1 MSAEIRV
8 GKVSSIDYPSGM
20 IRVVYH
26 DKDNDVTR
34 PIPLFSSEYAMPPV
48 GALVAV
54 VHLSNG
60 AEAGVVLGRPWS
72 AKLTPPEGFEG
83 LYRKDFD
90 LTPWKCYIRYDANVP
105 ESLYHTEGDDYQEI
119 LGKQETLVKKDRK
132 DTTEGSYQEAVTQN
146 STTEI
151 GGDRIQTVQG
161 SRTSTI
167 QGDDSIT
174 VTGKRT
180 LQVGGDAAATVQGS
194 RTSTVQGDDGVT
206 VTGKRTLQVGGDAA
220 ATVQGSQTTTVQGD
234 ARITVSGKLT
244 LQVGGCTVQ
253 IDGSRVSVTAAS
265 AVSLSAPTLSLE
277 GTTVQISG
285 ATVNITGGAGD
296 CAIMGKSLVTHI
308 HTCAA
313 PGSPTT
319 PPL

>member
-26 DKDNDVTR
+26 DKDDDVTR

-72 AKLTPPEGFEG
+72 AKLTPPEGFQG

-119 LGKQETLVKKDRK
+119 AGKQETLVKKDRK

-151 GGDRIQTVQG
+151 GGDRTQTVQG

-167 QGDDSIT
+167 QGDD
-174 VTGKRT
+174 
-180 LQVGGDAAATVQGS
+180 
-194 RTSTVQGDDGVT
+194 GVT
-206 VTGKRTLQVGGDAA
+206 VSGKRTLQVGGDAA
-220 ATVQGSQTTTVQGD
+220 ATVQGSQTAAIQGD
-234 ARITVSGKLT
+234 AKITVSGKLT

-265 AVSLSAPTLSLE
+265 AVRLNAPTLSLE

-296 CAIMGKSLVTHI
+296 CTIMGKSLVTHT

>member
-26 DKDNDVTR
+26 DKDDDVTR

-90 LTPWKCYIRYDANVP
+90 LKPGQCYFRYDAAGP
-105 ESLYHTEGDDYQEI
+105 ESLFHNEGDSAVEI
-119 LGKQETLVKKDRK
+119 
-132 DTTEGSYQEAVTQN
+132 
-146 STTEI
+146 
-151 GGDRIQTVQG
+151 
-161 SRTSTI
+161 
-167 QGDDSIT
+167 
-174 VTGKRT
+174 
-180 LQVGGDAAATVQGS
+180 
-194 RTSTVQGDDGVT
+194 
-206 VTGKRTLQVGGDAA
+206 
-220 ATVQGSQTTTVQGD
+220 QGSQDTRIKGDRTETIEGSADTTVQGD

-253 IDGSRVSVTAAS
+253 IDGSSVSVTAAS
-265 AVSLSAPTLSLE
+265 AVRLNAPTLSLE

-296 CAIMGKSLVTHI
+296 CAIMGKSLVTHT
-308 HTCAA
+308 HNSTA

>member
-26 DKDNDVTR
+26 DKDDDVTR
-34 PIPLFSSEYAMPPV
+34 PIPLFSSEYTMPPV

-90 LTPWKCYIRYDANVP
+90 LTPGQCHFRYDANVP

-119 LGKQETLVKKDRK
+119 VGKQETLVKKDRK

-151 GGDRIQTVQG
+151 GGDRTQ
-161 SRTSTI
+161 
-167 QGDDSIT
+167 
-174 VTGKRT
+174 
-180 LQVGGDAAATVQGS
+180 TVQGS
-194 RTSTVQGDDGVT
+194 RTSTVQGDDAVT

-220 ATVQGSQTTTVQGD
+220 ATVQGSQTAAIQGD
-234 ARITVSGKLT
+234 AKITVSGKLT

-253 IDGSRVSVTAAS
+253 IDGSSVSVTAAS
-265 AVSLSAPTLSLE
+265 AVSLNAPTLSLE

-296 CAIMGKSLVTHI
+296 CAIMGKSLVTHV
-308 HTCAA
+308 HNSTA

>member
-72 AKLTPPEGFEG
+72 AKLTPPEGFQG

-90 LTPWKCYIRYDANVP
+90 LTPGQCYFRYDAAGP
-105 ESLYHTEGDDYQEI
+105 ESLFHNEGDSAVEI
-119 LGKQETLVKKDRK
+119 
-132 DTTEGSYQEAVTQN
+132 
-146 STTEI
+146 
-151 GGDRIQTVQG
+151 
-161 SRTSTI
+161 
-167 QGDDSIT
+167 
-174 VTGKRT
+174 
-180 LQVGGDAAATVQGS
+180 
-194 RTSTVQGDDGVT
+194 
-206 VTGKRTLQVGGDAA
+206 
-220 ATVQGSQTTTVQGD
+220 QGSQDTRIKGDRTETIEGSADTTVKGD

-253 IDGSRVSVTAAS
+253 IDGSSVSVTAAS
-265 AVSLSAPTLSLE
+265 AVRLNAPTLSLE
-277 GTTVQISG
+277 GTTVQING

-296 CAIMGKSLVTHI
+296 CAIMGKSLVTHT

>member
-72 AKLTPPEGFEG
+72 AKLTPPEGFQG

-119 LGKQETLVKKDRK
+119 VGKQETLVKKDRK

-161 SRTSTI
+161 SRTST
-167 QGDDSIT
+167 
-174 VTGKRT
+174 
-180 LQVGGDAAATVQGS
+180 
-194 RTSTVQGDDGVT
+194 VQGDDGVT

-220 ATVQGSQTTTVQGD
+220 ATVQGSQTTTVKGD

-253 IDGSRVSVTAAS
+253 IDGSSVSVTAAS
-265 AVSLSAPTLSLE
+265 AVNLKAPTLSLE

-296 CAIMGKSLVTHI
+296 CAIMGKSLVNHI

>member
-26 DKDNDVTR
+26 DKDDDVTR

-72 AKLTPPEGFEG
+72 AKLTPPEGFQG

-90 LTPWKCYIRYDANVP
+90 LTPGQCYFRYDAAGP
-105 ESLYHTEGDDYQEI
+105 ESLFHNEGDSAVEI
-119 LGKQETLVKKDRK
+119 
-132 DTTEGSYQEAVTQN
+132 
-146 STTEI
+146 
-151 GGDRIQTVQG
+151 
-161 SRTSTI
+161 
-167 QGDDSIT
+167 
-174 VTGKRT
+174 
-180 LQVGGDAAATVQGS
+180 
-194 RTSTVQGDDGVT
+194 
-206 VTGKRTLQVGGDAA
+206 
-220 ATVQGSQTTTVQGD
+220 QGSQDTRIKGDRTETIEGSADTTVKGD

-253 IDGSRVSVTAAS
+253 IDGSSVSVTAAS
-265 AVSLSAPTLSLE
+265 AVRLNAPTLSLE
-277 GTTVQISG
+277 GTTVQING

-296 CAIMGKSLVTHI
+296 CAIMGKSLVTHT

>member
-72 AKLTPPEGFEG
+72 NKLTPPEGFQG

-119 LGKQETLVKKDRK
+119 VGKQETLVKKDRK

-151 GGDRIQTVQG
+151 GGDRTQ
-161 SRTSTI
+161 
-167 QGDDSIT
+167 
-174 VTGKRT
+174 
-180 LQVGGDAAATVQGS
+180 TVQGS

-206 VTGKRTLQVGGDAA
+206 V
-220 ATVQGSQTTTVQGD
+220 QGSQTTAIQGD

-253 IDGSRVSVTAAS
+253 IDGSSVSVTAAS
-265 AVSLSAPTLSLE
+265 AVSLNAPTLSLE

-296 CAIMGKSLVTHI
+296 CAIMGKSLVTHV
-308 HTCAA
+308 HNSTA

>member
-20 IRVVYH
+20 VRVTYP
-26 DKDNDVTR
+26 DMDDDVTR
-34 PIPLFSSEYAMPPV
+34 LIPLFSSEYAMPPV

-90 LTPWKCYIRYDANVP
+90 LTPGQCYFRYDAAGP
-105 ESLYHTEGDDYQEI
+105 ESLFHNEGDSAVEI
-119 LGKQETLVKKDRK
+119 QGSQDTRIKGDCTAAIDGSA
-132 DTTEGSYQEAVTQN
+132 DTTVK
-146 STTEI
+146 
-151 GGDRIQTVQG
+151 GDC
-161 SRTSTI
+161 S
-167 QGDDSIT
+167 
-174 VTGKRT
+174 K
-180 LQVGGDAAATVQGS
+180 
-194 RTSTVQGDDGVT
+194 
-206 VTGKRTLQVGGDAA
+206 
-220 ATVQGSQTTTVQGD
+220 TVQGSQTTAVQGD
-234 ARITVSGKLT
+234 ATITVSGKLT

-253 IDGSRVSVTAAS
+253 IDGSSVSVTAAS
-265 AVSLSAPTLSLE
+265 AVSLNAPTLSLE

-296 CAIMGKSLVTHI
+296 CAIMGKSLVNHT

>member
-20 IRVVYH
+20 VRVTYP
-26 DKDNDVTR
+26 DMDDDVTR
-34 PIPLFSSEYAMPPV
+34 LIPLFSSEYAMPPV

-90 LTPWKCYIRYDANVP
+90 LTPGQCYFRYDAAGP
-105 ESLYHTEGDDYQEI
+105 ESLFHNEGDSAVEI
-119 LGKQETLVKKDRK
+119 QGSQDTRINGDRTAAIDGSA
-132 DTTEGSYQEAVTQN
+132 DTTVK
-146 STTEI
+146 
-151 GGDRIQTVQG
+151 GDCSKTVQG
-161 SRTSTI
+161 GQTTAIR
-167 QGDDSIT
+167 
-174 VTGKRT
+174 
-180 LQVGGDAAATVQGS
+180 GDAT
-194 RTSTVQGDDGVT
+194 
-206 VTGKRTLQVGGDAA
+206 
-220 ATVQGSQTTTVQGD
+220 
-234 ARITVSGKLT
+234 ITVSGKLT

-253 IDGSRVSVTAAS
+253 IDGSSVSVTAAS
-265 AVSLSAPTLSLE
+265 AVSLDAPTLSLE

-296 CAIMGKSLVTHI
+296 CAIMGKSLVNHT

>member
-90 LTPWKCYIRYDANVP
+90 LTPGQCYFRYDAAGP
-105 ESLYHTEGDDYQEI
+105 ESLFHNEGDSVVEI
-119 LGKQETLVKKDRK
+119 K
-132 DTTEGSYQEAVTQN
+132 
-146 STTEI
+146 
-151 GGDRIQTVQG
+151 GDRTERIE
-161 SRTSTI
+161 
-167 QGDDSIT
+167 
-174 VTGKRT
+174 
-180 LQVGGDAAATVQGS
+180 
-194 RTSTVQGDDGVT
+194 
-206 VTGKRTLQVGGDAA
+206 
-220 ATVQGSQTTTVQGD
+220 GSQTATVKGN
-234 ARITVSGKLT
+234 AKITVSGKLT

-253 IDGSRVSVTAAS
+253 IDGSSVSVTAAS

-296 CAIMGKSLVTHI
+296 CAIMGKSLVTHT

>member
-20 IRVVYH
+20 VRVTYP
-26 DKDNDVTR
+26 DMDDDVTR
-34 PIPLFSSEYAMPPV
+34 LIPLFSSEYAMPPV

-72 AKLTPPEGFEG
+72 NKLTPPEGFQG

-90 LTPWKCYIRYDANVP
+90 LKPGQCYFRYDAAGP
-105 ESLYHTEGDDYQEI
+105 ESLFHNEGDSAVEI
-119 LGKQETLVKKDRK
+119 QGSQDTRIKGDRTAAIDGSA
-132 DTTEGSYQEAVTQN
+132 DTTVK
-146 STTEI
+146 
-151 GGDRIQTVQG
+151 GDC
-161 SRTSTI
+161 S
-167 QGDDSIT
+167 
-174 VTGKRT
+174 K
-180 LQVGGDAAATVQGS
+180 
-194 RTSTVQGDDGVT
+194 
-206 VTGKRTLQVGGDAA
+206 
-220 ATVQGSQTTTVQGD
+220 TVQGSQTTAVQGD
-234 ARITVSGKLT
+234 ATITVSGKLT

-265 AVSLSAPTLSLE
+265 AVSLNAPTLSLE

-296 CAIMGKSLVTHI
+296 CAIMGKSLVNHI

>member
-26 DKDNDVTR
+26 DKDDDVTR

-72 AKLTPPEGFEG
+72 NKLTPPEGFQG

-90 LTPWKCYIRYDANVP
+90 LKPGQCYIRYDANVP

-119 LGKQETLVKKDRK
+119 VGKQETLVKKDRK

-161 SRTSTI
+161 SRTSTV

-194 RTSTVQGDDGVT
+194 
-206 VTGKRTLQVGGDAA
+206 
-220 ATVQGSQTTTVQGD
+220 QTTAIQGD

-253 IDGSRVSVTAAS
+253 IDGSSVSVTAAS
-265 AVSLSAPTLSLE
+265 AVRLNAPTLSLE

-296 CAIMGKSLVTHI
+296 CAIMGKSLVTHV
-308 HTCAA
+308 HNSTA

>member
-20 IRVVYH
+20 VRVTYP
-26 DKDNDVTR
+26 DMDDDVTR
-34 PIPLFSSEYAMPPV
+34 LIPLFSSEYAMPPV

-90 LTPWKCYIRYDANVP
+90 LTPGQCYFRYDAAGP
-105 ESLYHTEGDDYQEI
+105 ESLFHNEGDSAVEI
-119 LGKQETLVKKDRK
+119 QGSQDTRIKGDR
-132 DTTEGSYQEAVTQN
+132 TAAIEGSADT
-146 STTEI
+146 
-151 GGDRIQTVQG
+151 
-161 SRTSTI
+161 
-167 QGDDSIT
+167 
-174 VTGKRT
+174 
-180 LQVGGDAAATVQGS
+180 
-194 RTSTVQGDDGVT
+194 TVQGDCS
-206 VTGKRTLQVGGDAA
+206 K
-220 ATVQGSQTTTVQGD
+220 TVQGSQTTAIRGD
-234 ARITVSGKLT
+234 ATITVSGKLT

-253 IDGSRVSVTAAS
+253 IDGSSVSVTAAS
-265 AVSLSAPTLSLE
+265 AVSLSGPTLKLE

-296 CAIMGKSLVTHI
+296 CAIMGKSLVNHT

>member
-20 IRVVYH
+20 VRVTYP
-26 DKDNDVTR
+26 DMDDDVTR
-34 PIPLFSSEYAMPPV
+34 LIPLFSSEYAMPPV

-119 LGKQETLVKKDRK
+119 VGKQETLVKKDRK

-161 SRTSTI
+161 SRTST
-167 QGDDSIT
+167 
-174 VTGKRT
+174 
-180 LQVGGDAAATVQGS
+180 
-194 RTSTVQGDDGVT
+194 VQGDDGVT

-220 ATVQGSQTTTVQGD
+220 ATVQGSQTTAVQGD
-234 ARITVSGKLT
+234 AKITVSGKLT

-253 IDGSRVSVTAAS
+253 IDGSSVSVTAAS
-265 AVSLSAPTLSLE
+265 AVSLNAPTLSLE

-296 CAIMGKSLVTHI
+296 CAIMGKSLVNHT

>member
-20 IRVVYH
+20 VRVTYP
-26 DKDNDVTR
+26 DMDDDVTR
-34 PIPLFSSEYAMPPV
+34 LIPLFSSEYAMPPV

-119 LGKQETLVKKDRK
+119 VGKQETLVKKDRK

-161 SRTSTI
+161 SRTST
-167 QGDDSIT
+167 
-174 VTGKRT
+174 
-180 LQVGGDAAATVQGS
+180 
-194 RTSTVQGDDGVT
+194 VQGDDGGT

-220 ATVQGSQTTTVQGD
+220 ATVQGSQTTAIRED
-234 ARITVSGKLT
+234 ATITVSGKLT

-253 IDGSRVSVTAAS
+253 IDGSSVSVTAAS
-265 AVSLSAPTLSLE
+265 AVSLSGPTLKLE

-296 CAIMGKSLVTHI
+296 CAIMGKSLVNHT

>member
-72 AKLTPPEGFEG
+72 AKLTPPEGFQG

-119 LGKQETLVKKDRK
+119 VGKQETLVKKDRK

-194 RTSTVQGDDGVT
+194 
-206 VTGKRTLQVGGDAA
+206 
-220 ATVQGSQTTTVQGD
+220 QTTAIQGD
-234 ARITVSGKLT
+234 AKITVSGKLT

-253 IDGSRVSVTAAS
+253 IDGSSVSVTAAS
-265 AVSLSAPTLSLE
+265 AVNLNAPTLSLE

-296 CAIMGKSLVTHI
+296 CAIMGKSLVNHT

>member
-90 LTPWKCYIRYDANVP
+90 LTPGQCYFRYDAAGP
-105 ESLYHTEGDDYQEI
+105 ESLFHNEGDSAVEI
-119 LGKQETLVKKDRK
+119 
-132 DTTEGSYQEAVTQN
+132 
-146 STTEI
+146 
-151 GGDRIQTVQG
+151 
-161 SRTSTI
+161 
-167 QGDDSIT
+167 
-174 VTGKRT
+174 
-180 LQVGGDAAATVQGS
+180 
-194 RTSTVQGDDGVT
+194 
-206 VTGKRTLQVGGDAA
+206 
-220 ATVQGSQTTTVQGD
+220 QGSQDTRIKGDRTAAIEGSADTAVQGD
-234 ARITVSGKLT
+234 AWITVSGKLT

-253 IDGSRVSVTAAS
+253 IDGSSVSVTAAS
-265 AVSLSAPTLSLE
+265 AVSLNAPTLSLE

-296 CAIMGKSLVTHI
+296 CAIMGKSLVTHT
-308 HTCAA
+308 HTSTA

>member
-90 LTPWKCYIRYDANVP
+90 LTPWK
-105 ESLYHTEGDDYQEI
+105 
-119 LGKQETLVKKDRK
+119 
-132 DTTEGSYQEAVTQN
+132 
-146 STTEI
+146 
-151 GGDRIQTVQG
+151 
-161 SRTSTI
+161 
-167 QGDDSIT
+167 
-174 VTGKRT
+174 
-180 LQVGGDAAATVQGS
+180 
-194 RTSTVQGDDGVT
+194 
-206 VTGKRTLQVGGDAA
+206 
-220 ATVQGSQTTTVQGD
+220 
-234 ARITVSGKLT
+234 
-244 LQVGGCTVQ
+244 
-253 IDGSRVSVTAAS
+253 
-265 AVSLSAPTLSLE
+265 
-277 GTTVQISG
+277 
-285 ATVNITGGAGD
+285 
-296 CAIMGKSLVTHI
+296 
-308 HTCAA
+308 
-313 PGSPTT
+313 
-319 PPL
+319 

>member
-26 DKDNDVTR
+26 DKDDDVTR

-72 AKLTPPEGFEG
+72 NKLTPPEGFQG

-119 LGKQETLVKKDRK
+119 VGKQETLVKKDRK
-132 DTTEGSYQEAVTQN
+132 DTTEGSYQETVTQN

-151 GGDRIQTVQG
+151 GGDRTQRVQG

-167 QGDDSIT
+167 QGDD
-174 VTGKRT
+174 
-180 LQVGGDAAATVQGS
+180 A
-194 RTSTVQGDDGVT
+194 VT

-220 ATVQGSQTTTVQGD
+220 ATVQGSQTTAIQGD

-244 LQVGGCTVQ
+244 LQVGGCTVE
-253 IDGSRVSVTAAS
+253 IDGSSVSVTAAS
-265 AVSLSAPTLSLE
+265 AVRLNAPTLSLE

-285 ATVNITGGAGD
+285 ATVNITGGTGD
-296 CAIMGKSLVTHI
+296 CTIMGKSLVTHT

>member
-20 IRVVYH
+20 VRVTYP
-26 DKDNDVTR
+26 DMDDDVTR
-34 PIPLFSSEYAMPPV
+34 LIPLFSSEYAMPPV

-119 LGKQETLVKKDRK
+119 VGKQETLVKKDRK

-161 SRTSTI
+161 SRTST
-167 QGDDSIT
+167 
-174 VTGKRT
+174 
-180 LQVGGDAAATVQGS
+180 
-194 RTSTVQGDDGVT
+194 VQGDDGVT

-220 ATVQGSQTTTVQGD
+220 ATVQGSQTTAVQGD
-234 ARITVSGKLT
+234 ATITVSGKLT

-253 IDGSRVSVTAAS
+253 IDGSSVSVTAAS
-265 AVSLSAPTLSLE
+265 EVSLSGPTLSLE

-296 CAIMGKSLVTHI
+296 CTIMGKSLVNHT

>member
-26 DKDNDVTR
+26 DKDDDVTR

-90 LTPWKCYIRYDANVP
+90 LTPGQCYFRYDAAGP
-105 ESLYHTEGDDYQEI
+105 KSLFHNEGDSAAEI
-119 LGKQETLVKKDRK
+119 K
-132 DTTEGSYQEAVTQN
+132 
-146 STTEI
+146 
-151 GGDRIQTVQG
+151 
-161 SRTSTI
+161 
-167 QGDDSIT
+167 
-174 VTGKRT
+174 
-180 LQVGGDAAATVQGS
+180 GDA
-194 RTSTVQGDDGVT
+194 
-206 VTGKRTLQVGGDAA
+206 K
-220 ATVQGSQTTTVQGD
+220 
-234 ARITVSGKLT
+234 ITVSGKLT

-253 IDGSRVSVTAAS
+253 IDGSSVSVTAAS
-265 AVSLSAPTLSLE
+265 AVNLNAPTLSLE

-296 CAIMGKSLVTHI
+296 CAIMGKSLVNHL

>member
-90 LTPWKCYIRYDANVP
+90 LTPGQCYFRYDAAGP
-105 ESLYHTEGDDYQEI
+105 ESLFHNEGDSGVEI
-119 LGKQETLVKKDRK
+119 
-132 DTTEGSYQEAVTQN
+132 
-146 STTEI
+146 
-151 GGDRIQTVQG
+151 
-161 SRTSTI
+161 
-167 QGDDSIT
+167 
-174 VTGKRT
+174 
-180 LQVGGDAAATVQGS
+180 
-194 RTSTVQGDDGVT
+194 
-206 VTGKRTLQVGGDAA
+206 
-220 ATVQGSQTTTVQGD
+220 QGSQDTRIKGDRTETIEGSQDTTVQGD

-253 IDGSRVSVTAAS
+253 IDGSSVSVTAAS
-265 AVSLSAPTLSLE
+265 AVNLSAPTLSLE

-296 CAIMGKSLVTHI
+296 CAIMGKSLVNHL
-308 HTCAA
+308 HNSAA

>member
-20 IRVVYH
+20 IRVTYP
-26 DKDNDVTR
+26 DMDDDVTR
-34 PIPLFSSEYAMPPV
+34 LIPLFSSEYAMPPV

-119 LGKQETLVKKDRK
+119 VGKQETLVKKDRK

-167 QGDDSIT
+167 QGDD
-174 VTGKRT
+174 
-180 LQVGGDAAATVQGS
+180 
-194 RTSTVQGDDGVT
+194 GVT

-220 ATVQGSQTTTVQGD
+220 ATVQGSQTTAIRGD
-234 ARITVSGKLT
+234 ATITVSGKLT

-253 IDGSRVSVTAAS
+253 IDGSSVSVTAAS
-265 AVSLSAPTLSLE
+265 AVSLNAPTLSLE

-296 CAIMGKSLVTHI
+296 CAIMGKSLVNHTHI
-308 HTCAA
+308 CAA

>member
-26 DKDNDVTR
+26 DKDDDVTR

-72 AKLTPPEGFEG
+72 NKLTPPEGFEG

-90 LTPWKCYIRYDANVP
+90 LKPGQCYFRYDAAGP

-119 LGKQETLVKKDRK
+119 AGKQETLVKKDRK

-151 GGDRIQTVQG
+151 GGDRTQ
-161 SRTSTI
+161 R
-167 QGDDSIT
+167 
-174 VTGKRT
+174 
-180 LQVGGDAAATVQGS
+180 VQGS

-220 ATVQGSQTTTVQGD
+220 ATVQGSQTTAIQGD
-234 ARITVSGKLT
+234 ARITVSGTLT

-253 IDGSRVSVTAAS
+253 IDGSSVSVTAAS
-265 AVSLSAPTLSLE
+265 AVNLNAPTLSLE

-285 ATVNITGGAGD
+285 ATVNITGGSGD
-296 CAIMGKSLVTHI
+296 CAIMGKSLVTHT

>member
-90 LTPWKCYIRYDANVP
+90 LKPGQCYFRYDAAGP
-105 ESLYHTEGDDYQEI
+105 ESFFHNEGDSAVEI
-119 LGKQETLVKKDRK
+119 QGNQ
-132 DTTEGSYQEAVTQN
+132 DTW
-146 STTEI
+146 I
-151 GGDRIQTVQG
+151 KGDRTAAIDG
-161 SRTSTI
+161 SADT
-167 QGDDSIT
+167 
-174 VTGKRT
+174 
-180 LQVGGDAAATVQGS
+180 
-194 RTSTVQGDDGVT
+194 TVQGDCSE
-206 VTGKRTLQVGGDAA
+206 
-220 ATVQGSQTTTVQGD
+220 TVQGDHTTAIQGD

-244 LQVGGCTVQ
+244 LQVGDCTVQ
-253 IDGSRVSVTAAS
+253 IDGSSVSVTAAS
-265 AVSLSAPTLSLE
+265 AVRLNAPTLSLE

-296 CAIMGKSLVTHI
+296 CAIMGKSLVNHL

>member
-20 IRVVYH
+20 VRVTYP
-26 DKDNDVTR
+26 DMDDDVTR
-34 PIPLFSSEYAMPPV
+34 LIPLFSSEYAMPPV

-90 LTPWKCYIRYDANVP
+90 LTPWKCHIRYDANVP

-119 LGKQETLVKKDRK
+119 VGKQETLVKKGRK

-151 GGDRIQTVQG
+151 GGDRIQ
-161 SRTSTI
+161 
-167 QGDDSIT
+167 
-174 VTGKRT
+174 
-180 LQVGGDAAATVQGS
+180 TVQGS

-220 ATVQGSQTTTVQGD
+220 ATVQGSQTTAVQGD
-234 ARITVSGKLT
+234 AKITVSGKLT

-253 IDGSRVSVTAAS
+253 IDGSSVSVTAAS
-265 AVSLSAPTLSLE
+265 AVSLNAPTLSLE

-296 CAIMGKSLVTHI
+296 CAIMGKSLVNHT

>member
-20 IRVVYH
+20 VRVTYP
-26 DKDNDVTR
+26 DMDDDVTR

-90 LTPWKCYIRYDANVP
+90 LTPGQCYFRYDAAGP
-105 ESLYHTEGDDYQEI
+105 ESLFHNEGDSAVEI
-119 LGKQETLVKKDRK
+119 QGSQDTWIKGDRTAAIDGSA
-132 DTTEGSYQEAVTQN
+132 DTTVK
-146 STTEI
+146 
-151 GGDRIQTVQG
+151 GDC
-161 SRTSTI
+161 S
-167 QGDDSIT
+167 
-174 VTGKRT
+174 K
-180 LQVGGDAAATVQGS
+180 
-194 RTSTVQGDDGVT
+194 
-206 VTGKRTLQVGGDAA
+206 
-220 ATVQGSQTTTVQGD
+220 TVQGSQTTAVQGD
-234 ARITVSGKLT
+234 ATITVSGKLT

-253 IDGSRVSVTAAS
+253 IDGSSVSVTAAS
-265 AVSLSAPTLSLE
+265 AVSLNAPTLSLE

-285 ATVNITGGAGD
+285 ATVNITGEAGD
-296 CAIMGKSLVTHI
+296 CTIMGKSLVNHT

-313 PGSPTT
+313 PGSPTP

>member
-26 DKDNDVTR
+26 DKDDDVTR

-90 LTPWKCYIRYDANVP
+90 LTPGQCYFRYDAAGP
-105 ESLYHTEGDDYQEI
+105 ESLFHNEGDSAVEI
-119 LGKQETLVKKDRK
+119 
-132 DTTEGSYQEAVTQN
+132 
-146 STTEI
+146 
-151 GGDRIQTVQG
+151 
-161 SRTSTI
+161 
-167 QGDDSIT
+167 
-174 VTGKRT
+174 
-180 LQVGGDAAATVQGS
+180 
-194 RTSTVQGDDGVT
+194 
-206 VTGKRTLQVGGDAA
+206 
-220 ATVQGSQTTTVQGD
+220 QGSQDTRIKGDRTAAIEGSADTTVQGD

-253 IDGSRVSVTAAS
+253 IDGSSVSVTAAS

-296 CAIMGKSLVTHI
+296 CAIMGKSLVAHTH
-308 HTCAA
+308 TSTA
-313 PGSPTT
+313 PGSPTST
-319 PPL
+319 PL

>member
-26 DKDNDVTR
+26 DKDDDVTR

-90 LTPWKCYIRYDANVP
+90 LTPGQCYFRYDAAGP
-105 ESLYHTEGDDYQEI
+105 ESLFHNEGDSAVEI
-119 LGKQETLVKKDRK
+119 
-132 DTTEGSYQEAVTQN
+132 
-146 STTEI
+146 
-151 GGDRIQTVQG
+151 
-161 SRTSTI
+161 
-167 QGDDSIT
+167 
-174 VTGKRT
+174 
-180 LQVGGDAAATVQGS
+180 
-194 RTSTVQGDDGVT
+194 
-206 VTGKRTLQVGGDAA
+206 
-220 ATVQGSQTTTVQGD
+220 QGSQDTRIKGDRTETIEGSADTTVQGD

-253 IDGSRVSVTAAS
+253 IDGSSVSVTAAS
-265 AVSLSAPTLSLE
+265 AVRLNAPTLSLE

-296 CAIMGKSLVTHI
+296 CAIMGKSLVTHT
-308 HTCAA
+308 HTSAA

>member
-26 DKDNDVTR
+26 DKDDDVTR

-90 LTPWKCYIRYDANVP
+90 LTPWKCYIRYDANIP

-119 LGKQETLVKKDRK
+119 VGKQETLVKKDRK

-161 SRTSTI
+161 SRS
-167 QGDDSIT
+167 
-174 VTGKRT
+174 
-180 LQVGGDAAATVQGS
+180 
-194 RTSTVQGDDGVT
+194 STVQGDDGVT
-206 VTGKRTLQVGGDAA
+206 VSGKRTLQVGGDAA
-220 ATVQGSQTTTVQGD
+220 ATVQGSQTTAIQGD

-253 IDGSRVSVTAAS
+253 IDGSSVSVTAAS
-265 AVSLSAPTLSLE
+265 AVSLNAPTLSLE

-296 CAIMGKSLVTHI
+296 CAIMGKSLVTHT

>member
-20 IRVVYH
+20 VRVTYP
-26 DKDNDVTR
+26 DLDDDVTR
-34 PIPLFSSEYAMPPV
+34 LIPLFSSEYAMPPV

-119 LGKQETLVKKDRK
+119 VGKQETLVKKDRK

-161 SRTSTI
+161 SRTST
-167 QGDDSIT
+167 
-174 VTGKRT
+174 
-180 LQVGGDAAATVQGS
+180 
-194 RTSTVQGDDGVT
+194 VQGDDGVT

-220 ATVQGSQTTTVQGD
+220 ATVQGSQTTAVQGD
-234 ARITVSGKLT
+234 AKITVSGKLT

-253 IDGSRVSVTAAS
+253 IDGSSVSVTAAS
-265 AVSLSAPTLSLE
+265 AVSLNAPTLSLE

-296 CAIMGKSLVTHI
+296 CAIMGKSLVNHT

>member
-90 LTPWKCYIRYDANVP
+90 LKPGQCYFRYDAAGP
-105 ESLYHTEGDDYQEI
+105 ESLFHTEGDSAAEI
-119 LGKQETLVKKDRK
+119 K
-132 DTTEGSYQEAVTQN
+132 
-146 STTEI
+146 
-151 GGDRIQTVQG
+151 
-161 SRTSTI
+161 
-167 QGDDSIT
+167 
-174 VTGKRT
+174 
-180 LQVGGDAAATVQGS
+180 GDA
-194 RTSTVQGDDGVT
+194 
-206 VTGKRTLQVGGDAA
+206 K
-220 ATVQGSQTTTVQGD
+220 
-234 ARITVSGKLT
+234 ITVSGKLT

-253 IDGSRVSVTAAS
+253 IDGSSVLVTAAS
-265 AVSLSAPTLSLE
+265 AVRLNAPTLSLE

-296 CAIMGKSLVTHI
+296 CAIMGKSLVTHT
-308 HTCAA
+308 HNSAA

>member
-26 DKDNDVTR
+26 DKDDDVTR

-119 LGKQETLVKKDRK
+119 VGKQETLVKKDRK

-151 GGDRIQTVQG
+151 GGDRTQ
-161 SRTSTI
+161 R
-167 QGDDSIT
+167 
-174 VTGKRT
+174 
-180 LQVGGDAAATVQGS
+180 VQGS
-194 RTSTVQGDDGVT
+194 RTSTVQGDDAVT

-220 ATVQGSQTTTVQGD
+220 ATVQGSQTAAIQGD
-234 ARITVSGKLT
+234 AKITVSGKLT
-244 LQVGGCTVQ
+244 LQVGGCTVE
-253 IDGSRVSVTAAS
+253 IDGSSVSVTAAS
-265 AVSLSAPTLSLE
+265 AVNLNAPTLSLE

-296 CAIMGKSLVTHI
+296 CAIMGKSLVNHL

>member
-20 IRVVYH
+20 VRVTYP
-26 DKDNDVTR
+26 DMDDDVTR

-90 LTPWKCYIRYDANVP
+90 LTPGQCYFRYDAAGP
-105 ESLYHTEGDDYQEI
+105 ESLFHNEGDSAAEI
-119 LGKQETLVKKDRK
+119 
-132 DTTEGSYQEAVTQN
+132 
-146 STTEI
+146 
-151 GGDRIQTVQG
+151 
-161 SRTSTI
+161 
-167 QGDDSIT
+167 
-174 VTGKRT
+174 
-180 LQVGGDAAATVQGS
+180 
-194 RTSTVQGDDGVT
+194 
-206 VTGKRTLQVGGDAA
+206 
-220 ATVQGSQTTTVQGD
+220 QGSQDTRIKGDRTAAIDGSADTTVKGD
-234 ARITVSGKLT
+234 ATITVSGKLT

-253 IDGSRVSVTAAS
+253 IDGSSVSVTAAS
-265 AVSLSAPTLSLE
+265 AVNLSAPTLSLE

-296 CAIMGKSLVTHI
+296 CAIMGKSLVTHT
-308 HTCAA
+308 HTSTA
-313 PGSPTT
+313 PGSPTST
-319 PPL
+319 PL

>member
-20 IRVVYH
+20 VRVTYP
-26 DKDNDVTR
+26 DMDDDVTR
-34 PIPLFSSEYAMPPV
+34 LIPLFSSEYAMPPV

-90 LTPWKCYIRYDANVP
+90 LTPGQCYFRYDAAGP
-105 ESLYHTEGDDYQEI
+105 ESLFHNEGDSAVEI
-119 LGKQETLVKKDRK
+119 QGSQ
-132 DTTEGSYQEAVTQN
+132 DTR
-146 STTEI
+146 I
-151 GGDRIQTVQG
+151 KGDRTAAIDG
-161 SRTSTI
+161 SADT
-167 QGDDSIT
+167 
-174 VTGKRT
+174 
-180 LQVGGDAAATVQGS
+180 
-194 RTSTVQGDDGVT
+194 TVQGDCS
-206 VTGKRTLQVGGDAA
+206 K
-220 ATVQGSQTTTVQGD
+220 TVQGSQTTAVQGD
-234 ARITVSGKLT
+234 ATITVSGKLT

-253 IDGSRVSVTAAS
+253 IDGSSVSVTAAS
-265 AVSLSAPTLSLE
+265 EVSLSGPTLSLE

-296 CAIMGKSLVTHI
+296 CTIMGKSLVNHT
-308 HTCAA
+308 HTCAT

>member
-26 DKDNDVTR
+26 DKDDDVTR

-72 AKLTPPEGFEG
+72 AKLTPPEGFQG

-90 LTPWKCYIRYDANVP
+90 LKPGQCYFRYDAAGP
-105 ESLYHTEGDDYQEI
+105 ESLFHNEGDSAVEI
-119 LGKQETLVKKDRK
+119 
-132 DTTEGSYQEAVTQN
+132 
-146 STTEI
+146 
-151 GGDRIQTVQG
+151 
-161 SRTSTI
+161 
-167 QGDDSIT
+167 
-174 VTGKRT
+174 
-180 LQVGGDAAATVQGS
+180 
-194 RTSTVQGDDGVT
+194 
-206 VTGKRTLQVGGDAA
+206 
-220 ATVQGSQTTTVQGD
+220 QGSQDTRIKGDRTAAIEGSADTTVQGD

-253 IDGSRVSVTAAS
+253 IDGSSVSVTAAS
-265 AVSLSAPTLSLE
+265 AVNLSAPTLSLE

-296 CAIMGKSLVTHI
+296 CAIMGKSLVTHT
-308 HTCAA
+308 HNSAA

>member
-20 IRVVYH
+20 VRVTYP
-26 DKDNDVTR
+26 DMDDDVTR
-34 PIPLFSSEYAMPPV
+34 LIPLFSSEYAMPPV

-119 LGKQETLVKKDRK
+119 VGKQETLVKKDRK

-161 SRTSTI
+161 SRTST
-167 QGDDSIT
+167 
-174 VTGKRT
+174 
-180 LQVGGDAAATVQGS
+180 
-194 RTSTVQGDDGVT
+194 VQGDDGVT

-220 ATVQGSQTTTVQGD
+220 ATVQGSQTTIVKGD
-234 ARITVSGKLT
+234 ATITVSGKLT

-253 IDGSRVSVTAAS
+253 IDGSSVSVTAAS
-265 AVSLSAPTLSLE
+265 AVSLNAPTLSLE

-296 CAIMGKSLVTHI
+296 CAIMGKSLVNHT